1 MSSKRTHRSKRQERD
16 DAKVQAKRAR
26 QELAPEDEPNLEE
39 IPLGVDNGSHFH
51 EDNARYKKAQSVVS
65 VLIFNKISSSIE
77 MVLLLQKFGNTKAA
91 RNEWIRLYGNVN
103 VPARTTFSRN
113 LKKFKKTG
121 CMHNQVCILS

>member
-65 VLIFNKISSSIE
+65 VLIFNKISCSVE
-77 MVLLLQKFGNTKAA
+77 MVLLLQKFGTPTAA
-91 RNEWIRLYGNVN
+91 RNEWIRLYGNEN

>member
-1 MSSKRTHRSKRQERD
+1 MSSKRTHRSKRQQHAD
-16 DAKVQAKRAR
+16 NKVQAKRAR

-65 VLIFNKISSSIE
+65 VLIFNKISCSVE
-77 MVLLLQKFGNTKAA
+77 MVLLLQKFGTPTAA
-91 RNEWIRLYGNVN
+91 RNEWIRLYGNEN

>member
-65 VLIFNKISSSIE
+65 VLIINKISC
-77 MVLLLQKFGNTKAA
+77 T
-91 RNEWIRLYGNVN
+91 
-103 VPARTTFSRN
+103 
-113 LKKFKKTG
+113 
-121 CMHNQVCILS
+121 